1 MMVALVEDL
10 FFAARVEAL
19 ARSAGVEA
27 RVVTSVAEF
36 GQFVA
41 SEEPSHALLDL
52 HMVDA
57 SVLAIVGT
65 VPHVAGFGPHV
76 QRENFLLARQQGIR
90 TLWANSALPD
100 RLPLWLQQ
108 T

>member
-19 ARSAGVEA
+19 ARASGVEA

-36 GQFVA
+36 GRLVA
-41 SEEPSHALLDL
+41 DNNPSHVLLDL
-52 HMVDA
+52 HMVDPV
-57 SVLAIVGT
+57 VLGIVGT
-65 VPHVAGFGPHV
+65 VSHVAGFGPHV
-76 QRENFLLARQQGIR
+76 QRENFLMARQQGIR

-100 RLPLWLQQ
+100 RLPSWLQQ